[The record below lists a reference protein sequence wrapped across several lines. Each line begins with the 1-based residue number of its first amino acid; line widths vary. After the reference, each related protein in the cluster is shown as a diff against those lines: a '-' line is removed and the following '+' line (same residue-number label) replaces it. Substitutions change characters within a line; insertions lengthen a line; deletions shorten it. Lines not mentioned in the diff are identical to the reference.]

1 MNNKKRVNHSEENI
15 YKTASNISY
24 SQRSNK
30 KHVKHFIIYYVRIA
44 KKCNNV

>member
-15 YKTASNISY
+15 SKTASNISY

-30 KHVKHFIIYYVRIA
+30 KHVIFSFFSYNIATKRNYV
-44 KKCNNV
+44 